1 MASGPQFGGPASTRQ
16 PVLTTPK
23 PEEET
28 SMTTKTAYDYHHRW
42 EPRNLRKRLG
52 TALATALCAACLGL
66 AGLMLLP
73 GLLGYQRYVITSGSM
88 TGTYDRGSVVFD
100 KVVPVSDLRVGD
112 AITYT
117 PPAGLGPSGRI
128 THRIV
133 WIGSDQL
140 GRQTLRTKGDA
151 NETADPWTFTLD
163 GATQARVAFHVPYV
177 GYVLSA
183 LAIRQVRMVLIGLP
197 ALLIAFA
204 VLVSFR
210 RDVRKAATAP
220 EARS

>member
-1 MASGPQFGGPASTRQ
+1 
-16 PVLTTPK
+16 
-23 PEEET
+23 
-28 SMTTKTAYDYHHRW
+28 MTTKAAYDYHYRW
-42 EPRNLRKRLG
+42 EPKSPRRRLG
-52 TALATALCAACLGL
+52 TALATALCAVCLSL

-88 TGTYDRGSVVFD
+88 TGTYDRGSIVFD
-100 KVVPVSDLRVGD
+100 DVVPVSDLRVGD

-117 PPAGLGPSGRI
+117 PPPGSGPSGRI

-140 GRQTLRTKGDA
+140 GRPALRTQGDA
-151 NETADPWTFTLD
+151 NESADPWTFTLD
-163 GATQARVAFHVPYV
+163 GQTQARVAFHVPYV

-183 LAIRQVRMVLIGLP
+183 LAIRQARMLLIGLP
-197 ALLIAFA
+197 ALLIAFGI
-204 VLVSFR
+204 VLSFR
-210 RDVRKAATAP
+210 RDVRKAAAAT

>member
-1 MASGPQFGGPASTRQ
+1 MASGPQFGGPASTGH
-16 PVLTTPK
+16 PELTTPK

-28 SMTTKTAYDYHHRW
+28 SMTPKTAYDYHYRW
-42 EPRNLRKRLG
+42 EPRNPRKRLG

-117 PPAGLGPSGRI
+117 PPAGSGPSGRI

-140 GRQTLRTKGDA
+140 GRQALRTMGDA
-151 NETADPWTFTLD
+151 NESADPWTFTLD

-204 VLVSFR
+204 VLVGFR

>member
-1 MASGPQFGGPASTRQ
+1 
-16 PVLTTPK
+16 
-23 PEEET
+23 
-28 SMTTKTAYDYHHRW
+28 MTTKTAYDYRW
-42 EPRNLRKRLG
+42 EPRSPRQRFG
-52 TALATALCAACLGL
+52 TVLATALCAACLGL

-88 TGTYDRGSVVFD
+88 TGTYDRGSIVFD
-100 KVVPVSDLRVGD
+100 DVVPVSDLRVGD

-117 PPAGLGPSGRI
+117 PPPGSGPSGRI

-140 GRQTLRTKGDA
+140 GRPALRTQGDA
-151 NETADPWTFTLD
+151 NESADPWTFTLD
-163 GATQARVAFHVPYV
+163 GPTQARVAFHVPYV

-183 LAIRQVRMVLIGLP
+183 LAIRQARMLLIGLP

-204 VLVSFR
+204 IVFGFR
-210 RDVRKAATAP
+210 RDVRKAGAAT

>member
-1 MASGPQFGGPASTRQ
+1 
-16 PVLTTPK
+16 
-23 PEEET
+23 
-28 SMTTKTAYDYHHRW
+28 MTTKAAYDDHYRW
-42 EPRNLRKRLG
+42 EPGSSRGRFG
-52 TALATALCAACLGL
+52 MVLATALCAACLGL

-88 TGTYDRGSVVFD
+88 TGTYDRGSIVFD
-100 KVVPVSDLRVGD
+100 DVVPVSDLHVGD

-117 PPAGLGPSGRI
+117 PPPGSGPSGRI

-133 WIGSDQL
+133 WIGSDQF
-140 GRQTLRTKGDA
+140 GRRALRTQGDA
-151 NETADPWTFTLD
+151 NESADPWTFTLD
-163 GATQARVAFHVPYV
+163 APTQARVAFHVPYV

-183 LAIRQVRMVLIGLP
+183 LAIRQARMLLIGLP

-204 VLVSFR
+204 IVLGFR
-210 RDVRKAATAP
+210 RDVRKAALAT

>member
-1 MASGPQFGGPASTRQ
+1 MASGPRFGGPIVPGT
-16 PVLTTPK
+16 PVLTTRLPK
-23 PEEET
+23 EET
-28 SMTTKTAYDYHHRW
+28 SMTTKTAYDYHYRW
-42 EPRNLRKRLG
+42 EPRSPLRRLG

-100 KVVPVSDLRVGD
+100 EVVPVTDLRVGD

-117 PPAGLGPSGRI
+117 PPPGSGPSGRI

-133 WIGSDQL
+133 WIGSDKF
-140 GRQTLRTKGDA
+140 GRHVLRTKGDA
-151 NETADPWTFTLD
+151 NEAADPWTFTLD

-177 GYVLSA
+177 GYVLA
-183 LAIRQVRMVLIGLP
+183 FLAMRQARMILIGVP
-197 ALLIAFA
+197 ALLIALA
-204 VLVSFR
+204 VIVGFSRDAR
-210 RDVRKAATAP
+210 RAETAP

>member
-1 MASGPQFGGPASTRQ
+1 
-16 PVLTTPK
+16 
-23 PEEET
+23 
-28 SMTTKTAYDYHHRW
+28 
-42 EPRNLRKRLG
+42 
-52 TALATALCAACLGL
+52 
-66 AGLMLLP
+66 MLLP

-88 TGTYDRGSVVFD
+88 TGTYDRGSIVFD
-100 KVVPVSDLRVGD
+100 DVVPVSDLHVGD

-117 PPAGLGPSGRI
+117 PPPGSGPSGRI

-140 GRQTLRTKGDA
+140 GRRALRTQGDA
-151 NETADPWTFTLD
+151 NQSADPWTFTLD
-163 GATQARVAFHVPYV
+163 GPTQARVAFHVPYV

-183 LAIRQVRMVLIGLP
+183 LAIRQARMLLIGLP

-204 VLVSFR
+204 IVLGFR
-210 RDVRKAATAP
+210 RDVRKATMAT

>member
-1 MASGPQFGGPASTRQ
+1 
-16 PVLTTPK
+16 
-23 PEEET
+23 
-28 SMTTKTAYDYHHRW
+28 MTTKTAYDYHYRW
-42 EPRNLRKRLG
+42 EPRSPRKRLG

-100 KVVPVSDLRVGD
+100 EVVPVSDLRVGD

-117 PPAGLGPSGRI
+117 PPAGPGPSGRI

-133 WIGSDQL
+133 WIGSDQF

-151 NETADPWTFTLD
+151 NEAADPWTFTLD

-183 LAIRQVRMVLIGLP
+183 LAIRQVRMAVIGLP
-197 ALLIAFA
+197 ALLIALC
-204 VLVSFR
+204 VLVGFL
-210 RDVRKAATAP
+210 RDVRKAATAA
-220 EARS
+220 ETRS

>member
-1 MASGPQFGGPASTRQ
+1 
-16 PVLTTPK
+16 VLTTPN

-42 EPRNLRKRLG
+42 EPRNPRKRLG

-117 PPAGLGPSGRI
+117 RPAGLGPSGRI

-151 NETADPWTFTLD
+151 NESADPWTFTLD

-177 GYVLSA
+177 GYALSA
-183 LAIRQVRMVLIGLP
+183 LAIRQVRMVVIGLP

-204 VLVSFR
+204 VLVGFR